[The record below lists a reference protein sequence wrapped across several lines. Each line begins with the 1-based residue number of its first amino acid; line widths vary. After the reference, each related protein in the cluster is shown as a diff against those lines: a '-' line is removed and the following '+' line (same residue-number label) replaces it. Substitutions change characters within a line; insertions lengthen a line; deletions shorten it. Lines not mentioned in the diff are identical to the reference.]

1 MTVPPSDERRSDVS
15 HLLLAWGQGDVAAR
29 KRLIS
34 LVYNELYRIAQRQMR
49 RERRITLSRPAH
61 WLTKPTCGSS
71 ISVDTEW
78 LPLLTAPNQP
88 EYAGA
93 HGSIMSAVAEVLTE
107 FFGTDRI
114 NVDIHRLD
122 SADALHAVRH
132 FETASQLRQGDHQCQ
147 AMGRTAF

>member
-1 MTVPPSDERRSDVS
+1 
-15 HLLLAWGQGDVAAR
+15 
-29 KRLIS
+29 
-34 LVYNELYRIAQRQMR
+34 
-49 RERRITLSRPAH
+49 
-61 WLTKPTCGSS
+61 
-71 ISVDTEW
+71 VDTEW

-132 FETASQLRQGDHQCQ
+132 FETASQLRQGDRQCQ
-147 AMGRTAF
+147 AMGRTAFSTVDRGRRRSLTTRGAVRHAVRSNERAAAAGIDTPMAIDY